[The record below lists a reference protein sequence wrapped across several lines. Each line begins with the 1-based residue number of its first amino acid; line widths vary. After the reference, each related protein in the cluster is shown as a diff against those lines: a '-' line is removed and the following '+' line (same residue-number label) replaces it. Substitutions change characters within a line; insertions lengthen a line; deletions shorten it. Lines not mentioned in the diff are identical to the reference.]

1 MADCTLCYMTYM
13 VMALEKR
20 FADYE
25 TMGELFAGMEEDLMA
40 LTLWHRILAC
50 LERLLEVLADRICV
64 SAEQLVADILSDS
77 ELALDY
83 VAMADALQKRRDYT
97 A

>member
-1 MADCTLCYMTYM
+1 M

-25 TMGELFAGMEEDLMA
+25 TMGELFEGLKEELMA
-40 LTLWHRILAC
+40 LTLWVRILAC
-50 LERLLEVLADRICV
+50 MERLLEVLADKV
-64 SAEQLVADILSDS
+64 GLSVQQLMADILSDS

-83 VAMADALQKRRDYT
+83 VAMAEALERRRANT